1 MKPAHNLS
9 LLTLTLSGATQA
21 IALAYDMIQVGR
33 AERMIVVAGDN
44 ASSDNL
50 MPWLGNG
57 FRALGAATICP
68 TVGLAA
74 IPFDKRRSGMI
85 LGSGGIGMVLESE
98 EGAKRRFASA
108 HLPGQVLPESLR
120 DWTHPFRCRLLGTL
134 FSNSAYHGASMD
146 RIHIAAEMERF
157 ISSVEKEQGIPRSEI
172 AKHGVYFSHET
183 ATHASPSSSCAANE
197 VTILLNGLLNFLYH
211 VFSLSVHSQCNS
223 IALHFT
229 ALYTEQ

>member
-1 MKPAHNLS
+1 
-9 LLTLTLSGATQA
+9 
-21 IALAYDMIQVGR
+21 
-33 AERMIVVAGDN
+33 
-44 ASSDNL
+44 
-50 MPWLGNG
+50 
-57 FRALGAATICP
+57 
-68 TVGLAA
+68 
-74 IPFDKRRSGMI
+74 
-85 LGSGGIGMVLESE
+85 
-98 EGAKRRFASA
+98 
-108 HLPGQVLPESLR
+108 
-120 DWTHPFRCRLLGTL
+120 
-134 FSNSAYHGASMD
+134 MD

-197 VTILLNGLLNFLYH
+197 VIILLNGLLNFLYH